1 MQINKKYGYIR
12 VSSKSQESNSSIKY
26 KKEQLIQNGIQPE
39 NIRIEVGSATN
50 EIKNRLVFQKLIQE
64 ELKSNDLLMVPKID
78 RCSRNTLKFLKLQ
91 DILFKKNITFV
102 ALDLPTSI
110 DLATNKL
117 IATTLSGIAEF
128 ENNRRK
134 ERQKQGI
141 RAAQKEGK
149 YTGRK
154 SIINKT
160 LIQKVKNLKENKNL
174 SVTEIAKVLGISR
187 PTIYKIL
194 KQELN
199 YVPYNRLVKAT
210 KGETNESTFES
221 ENLVVDWIGFNIQG
235 LLDRKQVKQIA
246 KYLFQNFGFNSTF
259 AVRSDGKEEIL
270 FNDSKNKDQ
279 VFFKIYKYSNIYWDG
294 IKIDFSGH
302 NGHQFY
308 KVIVANQV
316 NWKVFNH
323 QKDIRLSRLDLCY
336 SCKKTNDK
344 INFESFLKQC
354 YDKVA
359 RNKAIKNTSLQQNSL
374 SWIFKIG
381 K

>member
-26 KKEQLIQNGIQPE
+26 QKEQLIQNGIQPE
-39 NIRIEVGSATN
+39 HIRIEVGSATN

-64 ELKSNDLLMVPKID
+64 ELKSNDLLMVTKID
-78 RCSRNTLKFLKLQ
+78 RCSRNTLEFLKLQ

-141 RAAQKEGK
+141 RAAQQEGK

-154 SIINKT
+154 SIINQT

-210 KGETNESTFES
+210 KGETNEP
-221 ENLVVDWIGFNIQG
+221 
-235 LLDRKQVKQIA
+235 K
-246 KYLFQNFGFNSTF
+246 
-259 AVRSDGKEEIL
+259 
-270 FNDSKNKDQ
+270 
-279 VFFKIYKYSNIYWDG
+279 
-294 IKIDFSGH
+294 
-302 NGHQFY
+302 
-308 KVIVANQV
+308 
-316 NWKVFNH
+316 
-323 QKDIRLSRLDLCY
+323 
-336 SCKKTNDK
+336 
-344 INFESFLKQC
+344 
-354 YDKVA
+354 
-359 RNKAIKNTSLQQNSL
+359 
-374 SWIFKIG
+374 
-381 K
+381 

>member
-1 MQINKKYGYIR
+1 MQIKKKCGYIR
-12 VSSKSQESNSSIKY
+12 VSSKSQESNSSIKSQ
-26 KKEQLIQNGIQPE
+26 KEQLIQNGIQPE

-64 ELKSNDLLMVPKID
+64 ELKSNDLLMVTKID
-78 RCSRNTLKFLKLQ
+78 RCSRNTLEFLKLQ

-117 IATTLSGIAEF
+117 IAITLSGIAEF

-141 RAAQKEGK
+141 RAAQQQGK

-154 SIINKT
+154 TIINQT

-199 YVPYNRLVKAT
+199 YVPYNRLVKNVNQEAV
-210 KGETNESTFES
+210 NE
-221 ENLVVDWIGFNIQG
+221 
-235 LLDRKQVKQIA
+235 
-246 KYLFQNFGFNSTF
+246 
-259 AVRSDGKEEIL
+259 GK
-270 FNDSKNKDQ
+270 
-279 VFFKIYKYSNIYWDG
+279 
-294 IKIDFSGH
+294 
-302 NGHQFY
+302 
-308 KVIVANQV
+308 
-316 NWKVFNH
+316 
-323 QKDIRLSRLDLCY
+323 
-336 SCKKTNDK
+336 
-344 INFESFLKQC
+344 
-354 YDKVA
+354 
-359 RNKAIKNTSLQQNSL
+359 
-374 SWIFKIG
+374 
-381 K
+381 

>member
-26 KKEQLIQNGIQPE
+26 QKEQLIQNGIQPE

-50 EIKNRLVFQKLIQE
+50 EIKNRPVFQKLIQE
-64 ELKSNDLLMVPKID
+64 QLKSNDLLMVTKID
-78 RCSRNTLKFLKLQ
+78 RCSRNTLEFLKLQ

-141 RAAQKEGK
+141 RAAQQEGK

-154 SIINKT
+154 SIINQT

-174 SVTEIAKVLGISR
+174 SVTEISKVLGISR

-210 KGETNESTFES
+210 KGETN
-221 ENLVVDWIGFNIQG
+221 
-235 LLDRKQVKQIA
+235 
-246 KYLFQNFGFNSTF
+246 
-259 AVRSDGKEEIL
+259 
-270 FNDSKNKDQ
+270 DSK
-279 VFFKIYKYSNIYWDG
+279 
-294 IKIDFSGH
+294 
-302 NGHQFY
+302 
-308 KVIVANQV
+308 
-316 NWKVFNH
+316 
-323 QKDIRLSRLDLCY
+323 
-336 SCKKTNDK
+336 
-344 INFESFLKQC
+344 
-354 YDKVA
+354 
-359 RNKAIKNTSLQQNSL
+359 
-374 SWIFKIG
+374 
-381 K
+381 

>member
-26 KKEQLIQNGIQPE
+26 QKEQLIQNGIQTE

-64 ELKSNDLLMVPKID
+64 ELKSNDLLMVTKID
-78 RCSRNTLKFLKLQ
+78 RCSRNTLEFLKLQ

-134 ERQKQGI
+134 DRQKQGI
-141 RAAQKEGK
+141 RAAQQEGK

-199 YVPYNRLVKAT
+199 YVPYNRLVK
-210 KGETNESTFES
+210 
-221 ENLVVDWIGFNIQG
+221 NI
-235 LLDRKQVKQIA
+235 
-246 KYLFQNFGFNSTF
+246 
-259 AVRSDGKEEIL
+259 
-270 FNDSKNKDQ
+270 NKD
-279 VFFKIYKYSNIYWDG
+279 
-294 IKIDFSGH
+294 
-302 NGHQFY
+302 
-308 KVIVANQV
+308 
-316 NWKVFNH
+316 
-323 QKDIRLSRLDLCY
+323 
-336 SCKKTNDK
+336 KK
-344 INFESFLKQC
+344 
-354 YDKVA
+354 
-359 RNKAIKNTSLQQNSL
+359 
-374 SWIFKIG
+374 
-381 K
+381 

>member
-12 VSSKSQESNSSIKY
+12 VSSKSQESNSSIKSQ
-26 KKEQLIQNGIQPE
+26 KEQLIEKGIQPE

-64 ELKSNDLLMVPKID
+64 ELKSNDLLMVTKID
-78 RCSRNTLKFLKLQ
+78 RCSRNTLEFLKLQ

-141 RAAQKEGK
+141 RAAQQEGK

-154 SIINKT
+154 SIINQT
-160 LIQKVKNLKENKNL
+160 LIQKVKHLKENKNL
-174 SVTEIAKVLGISR
+174 SAKLLGISR

-199 YVPYNRLVKAT
+199 YLPYNRLVKAT
-210 KGETNESTFES
+210 KGETNET
-221 ENLVVDWIGFNIQG
+221 
-235 LLDRKQVKQIA
+235 K
-246 KYLFQNFGFNSTF
+246 
-259 AVRSDGKEEIL
+259 
-270 FNDSKNKDQ
+270 
-279 VFFKIYKYSNIYWDG
+279 
-294 IKIDFSGH
+294 
-302 NGHQFY
+302 
-308 KVIVANQV
+308 
-316 NWKVFNH
+316 
-323 QKDIRLSRLDLCY
+323 
-336 SCKKTNDK
+336 
-344 INFESFLKQC
+344 
-354 YDKVA
+354 
-359 RNKAIKNTSLQQNSL
+359 
-374 SWIFKIG
+374 
-381 K
+381 

>member
-12 VSSKSQESNSSIKY
+12 VSSRSQESNSSIKY
-26 KKEQLIQNGIQPE
+26 QKEQLIQNGIQPE

-64 ELKSNDLLMVPKID
+64 ELKSNDLLMVTKID
-78 RCSRNTLKFLKLQ
+78 RCSRNTLEFLKLQ

-141 RAAQKEGK
+141 RAAQQEGK

-154 SIINKT
+154 SIINQT

-199 YVPYNRLVKAT
+199 YVPYNRLVKVT
-210 KGETNESTFES
+210 KGETDEP
-221 ENLVVDWIGFNIQG
+221 
-235 LLDRKQVKQIA
+235 K
-246 KYLFQNFGFNSTF
+246 
-259 AVRSDGKEEIL
+259 
-270 FNDSKNKDQ
+270 
-279 VFFKIYKYSNIYWDG
+279 
-294 IKIDFSGH
+294 
-302 NGHQFY
+302 
-308 KVIVANQV
+308 
-316 NWKVFNH
+316 
-323 QKDIRLSRLDLCY
+323 
-336 SCKKTNDK
+336 
-344 INFESFLKQC
+344 
-354 YDKVA
+354 
-359 RNKAIKNTSLQQNSL
+359 
-374 SWIFKIG
+374 
-381 K
+381 

>member
-1 MQINKKYGYIR
+1 MQINKKCGYIR

-26 KKEQLIQNGIQPE
+26 QKEQLIQNGIQPE

-64 ELKSNDLLMVPKID
+64 ELKSNDLLMVTKID
-78 RCSRNTLKFLKLQ
+78 RCSRNTLEFLKLQ

-110 DLATNKL
+110 DLVTNKL

-141 RAAQKEGK
+141 RAAQQEGK

-154 SIINKT
+154 SIINQT

-210 KGETNESTFES
+210 KGETNET
-221 ENLVVDWIGFNIQG
+221 
-235 LLDRKQVKQIA
+235 K
-246 KYLFQNFGFNSTF
+246 
-259 AVRSDGKEEIL
+259 
-270 FNDSKNKDQ
+270 
-279 VFFKIYKYSNIYWDG
+279 
-294 IKIDFSGH
+294 
-302 NGHQFY
+302 
-308 KVIVANQV
+308 
-316 NWKVFNH
+316 
-323 QKDIRLSRLDLCY
+323 
-336 SCKKTNDK
+336 
-344 INFESFLKQC
+344 
-354 YDKVA
+354 
-359 RNKAIKNTSLQQNSL
+359 
-374 SWIFKIG
+374 
-381 K
+381 

>member
-26 KKEQLIQNGIQPE
+26 QKEQLIQNGIQPE

-64 ELKSNDLLMVPKID
+64 ELKSNDLLMVTKID
-78 RCSRNTLKFLKLQ
+78 RWSRNTLRFLKLQ

-141 RAAQKEGK
+141 RAAQQQGK

-154 SIINKT
+154 TIINQT

-210 KGETNESTFES
+210 KGETNET
-221 ENLVVDWIGFNIQG
+221 
-235 LLDRKQVKQIA
+235 K
-246 KYLFQNFGFNSTF
+246 
-259 AVRSDGKEEIL
+259 
-270 FNDSKNKDQ
+270 
-279 VFFKIYKYSNIYWDG
+279 
-294 IKIDFSGH
+294 
-302 NGHQFY
+302 
-308 KVIVANQV
+308 
-316 NWKVFNH
+316 
-323 QKDIRLSRLDLCY
+323 
-336 SCKKTNDK
+336 
-344 INFESFLKQC
+344 
-354 YDKVA
+354 
-359 RNKAIKNTSLQQNSL
+359 
-374 SWIFKIG
+374 
-381 K
+381 